1 MEKGDTLTRRR
12 GYAKINVKKE
22 MLADKRLAQWYL
34 QNSRK
39 QIGALRCGYFCVC
52 CHTMI
57 NTIKSNNVTFT
68 WDISICNTPFLGA

>member
-1 MEKGDTLTRRR
+1 MTRRR

-22 MLADKRLAQWYL
+22 MLADKRLAQYYVAKL
-34 QNSRK
+34 AAIR
-39 QIGALRCGYFCVC
+39 IGALGGGYFCVC

-68 WDISICNTPFLGA
+68 WAISICNTPFLGA